1 MVILLKPLFTIDEL
15 KILFLFLDYERHRT
29 SRILQDLKTVG
40 ESSILMIDE
49 KMINDPLNGSAKGI
63 MIFSSYSYQKGNT
76 ILYLIQIR

>member
-1 MVILLKPLFTIDEL
+1 MQKLSSDFAEATFTIDAL
-15 KILFLFLDYERHRT
+15 KNFVSLLDYERHRT

-63 MIFSSYSYQKGNT
+63 MILSSYSYIKRK
-76 ILYLIQIR
+76 IPFYI